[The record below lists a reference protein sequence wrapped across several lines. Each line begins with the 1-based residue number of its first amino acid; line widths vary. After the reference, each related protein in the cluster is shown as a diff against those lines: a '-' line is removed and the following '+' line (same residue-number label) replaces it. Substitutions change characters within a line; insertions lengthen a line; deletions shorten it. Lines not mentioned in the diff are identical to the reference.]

1 MSNNAQNNNPG
12 FASASEVARLAG
24 VSRSAVSRT
33 FTPGRSVSAET
44 RRKVLAA
51 AEALNYHVN
60 HLARGLSKE
69 ASRPVC
75 ILGGNLS
82 SPYQSRLL
90 EHLTRRLHKAGRAVM
105 VINTDDGEANVRA
118 ALQQTLNYR
127 STATIVLSGK
137 PPASL
142 IEQCL
147 QSGQQVI
154 LINRQGEFPNAENID
169 IDYSAT
175 MNAAFDHLVAAGCRN
190 LAIVSSAARSPSMV
204 IRETRFLAAAAAAN
218 TDVALIRPGSAS
230 YQTGVL
236 AARELLNQNT
246 PPDGIFCV
254 TDLIACGFIDAA
266 RYEFSLRIPQD
277 LCVIGFDDIEQ
288 ASWLGY
294 QLTTFSQPLAE
305 MAEAA
310 CERILSPCA
319 DAAGSQLF
327 DARLVRRGTL
337 RPAVNTKEMV

>member
-1 MSNNAQNNNPG
+1 MSNSRQSKNSG
-12 FASASEVARLAG
+12 FASATEVARLAG

-33 FTPGRSVSAET
+33 FTPGRSVSDET
-44 RRKVLAA
+44 RSKVLAA

-90 EHLTRRLHKAGRAVM
+90 EHLTLRLHKAGRAVM
-105 VINTDDGEANVRA
+105 VINTDDGEASA
-118 ALQQTLNYR
+118 KEALQKTLNYR

-137 PPASL
+137 PPVSL
-142 IEQCL
+142 IERCL

-154 LINRQGEFPNAENID
+154 LINRLGQFPHAENID
-169 IDYSAT
+169 LDYSSI
-175 MNAAFDHLVAAGCRN
+175 MKEAFNHLMAAGCQR
-190 LAIVSSAARSPSMV
+190 LAIVSSTARSPSMV
-204 IRETRFLAAAAAAN
+204 VRETRFLEAAEEAGSE
-218 TDVALIRPGSAS
+218 VALIRPGNTS

-236 AARELLNQNT
+236 AAHELLSQEKR
-246 PPDGIFCV
+246 PDGIFCV

-266 RYEFSLRIPQD
+266 RHDFGLNIPQD
-277 LCVIGFDDIEQ
+277 ICVIGFDNIEQ

-294 QLTTFSQPLAE
+294 QLTTFAQPLAE

-310 CERILSPCA
+310 CERLLSPCGKKT
-319 DAAGSQLF
+319 GSQLF
-327 DARLVRRGTL
+327 DARLVRRKTL
-337 RPAVNTKEMV
+337 R